1 MRFAFL
7 LLFLAARLA
16 SAQEAL
22 TALDA
27 LKLLPKDAAKKLARI
42 EARDGAPWPQRWYF
56 LVFDAAE
63 PRGLREFVVADGK
76 LAASRTLS
84 QFADELKPAEVI
96 GSVAININSDEAV
109 GIAAQF
115 AMANHSRLG
124 TVNYELSK
132 TNTTPIWRL
141 TCLNLDGDEIGV
153 LALHATKGTV
163 LSHEGFEIIPEGRLA
178 APPVVAA
185 PRATTPKP
193 AAKSAKSA
201 TPPTPVP
208 PMPKPKS
215 GPIDVGHSLRKLFGG
230 AQ

>member
-1 MRFAFL
+1 MRFAIL
-7 LLFLAARLA
+7 LLCLAARLA

-27 LKLLPKDAAKKLARI
+27 LKLLPKDVAKKLARI
-42 EARDGAPWPQRWYF
+42 EARDSTPWPQRWYF

-84 QFADELKPAEVI
+84 QFADELKPAEVV
-96 GSVAININSDEAV
+96 GSSAIHINSDEAV

-115 AMANHSRLG
+115 AMANHTRLG
-124 TVNYELSK
+124 TVNYELCK

-141 TCLNLDGDEIGV
+141 TCLNPDGDEIGV

-163 LSHEGFEIIPEGRLA
+163 LSHEGFEIIPEGRIA
-178 APPVVAA
+178 APPIVAA
-185 PRATTPKP
+185 PRATTPRP
-193 AAKSAKSA
+193 VAK
-201 TPPTPVP
+201 PPTPAP
-208 PMPKPKS
+208 TPTPKPKP
-215 GPIDVGHSLRKLFGG
+215 GPIDVGHSLRKFFGG